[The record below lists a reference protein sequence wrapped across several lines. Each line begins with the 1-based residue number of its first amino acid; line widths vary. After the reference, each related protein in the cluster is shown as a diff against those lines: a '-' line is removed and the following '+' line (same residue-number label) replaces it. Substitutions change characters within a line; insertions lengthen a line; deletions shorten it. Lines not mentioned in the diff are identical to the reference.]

1 MAQKRFIIDG
11 GFSVNDDSLITG
23 NLEMTGHILPSA
35 DITYDLGSPT
45 KQWKDVYVG
54 PGSLYVN
61 GKKVIEDDSD
71 TITLGTDAD
80 QDLRFKTTGV
90 GSIELLPAG
99 TGNIQIMSTMQIQTG
114 SSITDSAGSAVK
126 FGDKIDMDSN
136 RIINVTTPVD
146 GTDAANK
153 TYVDD
158 KFDDV
163 LGGAPA
169 ALDTLNELAAALG
182 DDANYASTITTA
194 LAAKASIVYVD
205 AQIAGIDVS
214 SQLTG
219 VEADIDDLELQMG
232 TATLNT
238 TAQNVTGAVNE
249 LKTEIA
255 GNDSDITTINSN
267 IATNTAAIG
276 VLQTTT
282 ANNATDIAANGTAI
296 ANAITTASAD
306 ATAKANNAEANA
318 TATAQAYTNTR
329 ETAIT
334 SAYST
339 YADTAEADAISSAQ
353 TYTDGRETAIT
364 AVINALTTDD
374 VPESGSPTNVYFTDA
389 RVDTAL
395 GSVDADILPASTE
408 TYNLGSS
415 TARWNKL
422 FLKGSTIDL
431 GGVDISASGSGMSV
445 GGSDMASQTYVDSAI
460 ANLIASAPGA
470 LDTLNELAAA
480 MGDDANFSSTVVNNI
495 ATAKSEAISTA
506 SVDATTKADAAEADA
521 ISTASADATT
531 KANAA
536 QTAATSHSDNRDITG
551 VSFNTGDGVL
561 TFTKATGN
569 ITVDLDGR
577 FTDNGYAD
585 AMNQSVT
592 TTSDVTFGSVYA
604 SGDVTAYSDESLK
617 TNIKTID
624 GALGKV
630 ESIRGITFD
639 RINDGSTSTGVV
651 AQELESVLPEAVKTD
666 VHGLKSVAY
675 GNITGLLIEA
685 VKELSAQVAEL
696 KAKK

>member
-35 DITYDLGSPT
+35 DITYDLGSAT

-99 TGNIQIMSTMQIQTG
+99 TGNIQVMSTMQIQTG
-114 SSITDSAGSAVK
+114 SAITDSAGSAVK

-163 LGGAPA
+163 INGAPA

-194 LAAKASIVYVD
+194 LAAKASIAYVD

-219 VEADIDDLELQMG
+219 VESDIDALELTMG

-238 TAQNVTGAVNE
+238 TSQNVTGAINE

-255 GNDSDITTINSN
+255 GNDSDITTANTN

-282 ANNATDIAANGTAI
+282 ANNATDIAANSTAI
-296 ANAITTASAD
+296 TNAISTASAD

-334 SAYST
+334 SAYQT
-339 YADTAEADAISSAQ
+339 YADTAEADAVSTAE
-353 TYTDGRETAIT
+353 TYTNARETAIT

-374 VPESGSPTNVYFTDA
+374 VAEGSTNLYFTND
-389 RVDTAL
+389 RVDTKL
-395 GSVDADILPASTE
+395 GYVDADILPSSTE
-408 TYNLGSS
+408 TYNLGS
-415 TARWNKL
+415 ADKRWNKL

-445 GGSDMASQTYVDSAI
+445 GGADMASQSYVDGKI
-460 ANLIASAPGA
+460 ADLIASAPGA

-480 MGDDANFSSTVVNNI
+480 MGDDANFSATVVNNI
-495 ATAKSEAISTA
+495 ATAKAEAISTA

-551 VSFNTGDGVL
+551 VSFNTGTGVV
-561 TFTKATGN
+561 TFTRTSGDL
-569 ITVDLDGR
+569 TVDLDGR
-577 FTDNGYAD
+577 FTDNAYAD
-585 AMNQSVT
+585 AMNQNVT

-604 SGDVTAYSDESLK
+604 SGDVTAFSDESLK

-651 AQELESVLPEAVKTD
+651 AQELEAVLPEAVKTD
-666 VHGLKSVAY
+666 ANGLKSVAY